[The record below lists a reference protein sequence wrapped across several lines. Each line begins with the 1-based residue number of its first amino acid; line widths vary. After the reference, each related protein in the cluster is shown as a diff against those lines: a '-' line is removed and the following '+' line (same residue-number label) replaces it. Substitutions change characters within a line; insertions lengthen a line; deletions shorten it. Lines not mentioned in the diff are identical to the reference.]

1 MNIIACVDENWGIG
15 YGGKL
20 LVQIP
25 LDQKMFRQDTMGKI
39 VVMGRRTYEGL
50 PGPRP
55 LDGRINIVL
64 STREDFAPKGVE
76 VTKSVADTLRL
87 LDEYKEK
94 GYTDDDI
101 FIIGGAEIYE
111 AFLPYC
117 NVAHITSVEYAYTA
131 DTHLKNLEK
140 DPEWVLADE
149 SDEETYFDL
158 TFYFR
163 KYVRRT

>member
-1 MNIIACVDENWGIG
+1 MNLIACVDENWGIG

-25 LDQKMFRQDTMGKI
+25 MDQKMFRQDTMGKI

-64 STREDFAPKGVE
+64 SEKKDFAPKGVE
-76 VTKSVADTLRL
+76 VTGSVAETFKL

-101 FIIGGAEIYE
+101 FIIGGEKVYE
-111 AFLPYC
+111 VFIPYC
-117 NVAHITSVEYAYTA
+117 DVAHITYVEYDYTA
-131 DTHLKNLEK
+131 DTHLRNLEK

-149 SDEETYFDL
+149 SDEETYFD
-158 TFYFR
+158 
-163 KYVRRT
+163 